1 MAKYL
6 TKFYE
11 VSFWMTDDEII
22 EGFTYAYEFH
32 EDCEILKTDLM
43 NSH

>member
-1 MAKYL
+1 MAIYL

-11 VSFWMTDDEII
+11 VSFWMTDEII
-22 EGFTYAYEFH
+22 EDFIYVYEFN
-32 EDCEILKTDLM
+32 EDYEILKTDLM